1 MISYILGHEKV
12 HYYVCWTLVLD
23 GGEWTASRF
32 GRLASMEGVPVAL
45 A

>member
-1 MISYILGHEKV
+1 M
-12 HYYVCWTLVLD
+12 VLH

-32 GRLASMEGVPVAL
+32 GRLACMEGVPVAF